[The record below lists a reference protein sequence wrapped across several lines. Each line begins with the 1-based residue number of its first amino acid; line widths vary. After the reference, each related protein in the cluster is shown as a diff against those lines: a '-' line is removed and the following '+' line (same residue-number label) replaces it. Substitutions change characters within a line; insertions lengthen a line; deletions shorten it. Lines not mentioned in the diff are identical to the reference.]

1 MAKNRVT
8 RKQLLKEP
16 DEFITTA
23 TRVIGWAKE
32 NTRML
37 VTGACACLAIVAF
50 LSIYSYHRQAR
61 AEAAETH
68 LGQALAKY
76 RTAMDEKDATAVLAA
91 VRSDFDKLCTSYG
104 NTPAGRLGA
113 VIYGNIFLAAQSY
126 DDAVV
131 QYEKS
136 LAAFGIGSSL
146 SNVILNG
153 LATAYQQKGDYKRAV
168 SYFKQMADGTGRI
181 LKDAALFNLGR
192 LYGQLGR
199 AEESRK
205 AYERLG
211 TEFPQSMYA
220 DLVKEVSAGS

>member
-8 RKQLLKEP
+8 RKQLLNEP

-23 TRVIGWAKE
+23 TRMVEWAKE
-32 NTRML
+32 NARL
-37 VTGACACLAIVAF
+37 LIVGSCVFLAVLIF
-50 LSIYSYHRQAR
+50 ISIYSYQRQAR
-61 AEAAETH
+61 ADAAEIQ

-76 RTAMDEKDATAVLAA
+76 ETAMDAKDPTAALEA
-91 VRSDFDKLCTSYG
+91 VRSDFDALSASYG
-104 NTPAGRLGA
+104 GTPAGRLGA
-113 VIYGNIFLAAQSY
+113 VIYGNICIAGLDY

-136 LAAFGIGSSL
+136 LAHFGIESSL

-153 LATAYQQKGDYKRAV
+153 LATAYQQKGDYNRAV
-168 SYFKQMADGTGRI
+168 SYYKQMADGTGRV

-192 LYGQLGR
+192 LYSQLGQ

-211 TEFPQSMYA
+211 AEFPQSMYA
-220 DLVKEVSAGS
+220 DLVK